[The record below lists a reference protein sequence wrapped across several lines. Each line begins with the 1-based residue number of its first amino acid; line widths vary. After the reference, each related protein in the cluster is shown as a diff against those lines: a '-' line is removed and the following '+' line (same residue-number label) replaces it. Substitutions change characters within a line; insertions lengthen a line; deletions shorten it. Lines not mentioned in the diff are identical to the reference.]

1 MKIRLAFASLCCI
14 VTALM
19 LFVVS
24 VSAGQTAADIR
35 RQIEELREQQEEIQ
49 AEQDEAKQ
57 QLEET
62 MQEKNDTE
70 IAMAEIDEDL
80 TKATNDFLSVIDR
93 IERTIEALNQKEL
106 ELIEAKERRDEQ
118 QEVFRQR
125 LNFMHKNGAISYLDI
140 IFEAKSFTDFV
151 NRVEYINRIARHD
164 KTLLNRLSDTERLIA
179 ETFDEIDRQ
188 QTTFERLAA
197 EREIRQLELQETMD
211 RKQELF
217 YQLVSDE
224 QAFEEMLD
232 MLEETENEIVELI
245 QQRELE
251 AAEAAAAEAA
261 AIWGAGG
268 GNGFAA
274 SASINSGAFSGRM
287 QWPVPGRYVLSDTFR
302 SRNNPVHGRWEF
314 HSGIDIPAPTGTA
327 IVAAER
333 GVVLSAGWIS
343 GYGNT
348 VIIDHGN
355 GISTL
360 YAHNSQL
367 TVRSSQTVER
377 GELIARAGST
387 GNSTGPHLHFEVR
400 INGNPVNPNAFLNF

>member
-1 MKIRLAFASLCCI
+1 
-14 VTALM
+14 
-19 LFVVS
+19 
-24 VSAGQTAADIR
+24 
-35 RQIEELREQQEEIQ
+35 
-49 AEQDEAKQ
+49 
-57 QLEET
+57 
-62 MQEKNDTE
+62 
-70 IAMAEIDEDL
+70 
-80 TKATNDFLSVIDR
+80 
-93 IERTIEALNQKEL
+93 
-106 ELIEAKERRDEQ
+106 
-118 QEVFRQR
+118 
-125 LNFMHKNGAISYLDI
+125 
-140 IFEAKSFTDFV
+140 
-151 NRVEYINRIARHD
+151 
-164 KTLLNRLSDTERLIA
+164 LL
-179 ETFDEIDRQ
+179 
-188 QTTFERLAA
+188 
-197 EREIRQLELQETMD
+197 
-211 RKQELF
+211 
-217 YQLVSDE
+217 SDE
-224 QAFEEMLD
+224 QAYEEMLA
-232 MLEETENEIVELI
+232 MLEETENEVLELI
-245 QQRELE
+245 QQKELE

-302 SRNNPVHGRWEF
+302 SRSNPVHGRWEF
-314 HSGIDIPAPTGTA
+314 HSGIDIPAPTGAA
-327 IVAAER
+327 IVSAER

-367 TVRSSQTVER
+367 TVRAGQTVER